1 MKTYTSNLVP
11 ITEANQN
18 FSQVARKTDKLGHT
32 IILKNNKPKY
42 YISKIDE
49 EPYIELSEDEK
60 VVIIAQRILKKYKLA
75 FQELAKWLNSITTK
89 YYYCNN

>member
-42 YISKIDE
+42 YISKIE
-49 EPYIELSEDEK
+49 EPYIELSDDEK
-60 VVIIAQRILKKYKLA
+60 LLIIARRILTKYSAA
-75 FQELAKWLNSITTK
+75 FKELAK
-89 YYYCNN
+89 

>member
-1 MKTYTSNLVP
+1 MKTFTTNLVP

-42 YISKIDE
+42 YICKIEE
-49 EPYIELSEDEK
+49 EPYIELTHDEK
-60 VVIIAQRILKKYKLA
+60 ILIIAQRILKKYKQA
-75 FQELAKWLNSITTK
+75 FKELAKW
-89 YYYCNN
+89 